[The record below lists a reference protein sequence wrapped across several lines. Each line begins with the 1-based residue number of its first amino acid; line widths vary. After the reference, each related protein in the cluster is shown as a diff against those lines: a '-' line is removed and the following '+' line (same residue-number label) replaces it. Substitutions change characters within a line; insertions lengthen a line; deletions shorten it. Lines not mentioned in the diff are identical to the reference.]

1 MTNPNGL
8 MAEDTLYSAHRAIS
22 SALRCLKELESPDLR
37 SAAGIPAGG
46 PHREAAMHYL
56 RDALREVGDAI
67 LYHHLEQH
75 GVVGR
80 PRGAQEAA

>member
-1 MTNPNGL
+1 MTDPNGL

-37 SAAGIPAGG
+37 SAGIPAGG

-80 PRGAQEAA
+80 QSGGQEAA